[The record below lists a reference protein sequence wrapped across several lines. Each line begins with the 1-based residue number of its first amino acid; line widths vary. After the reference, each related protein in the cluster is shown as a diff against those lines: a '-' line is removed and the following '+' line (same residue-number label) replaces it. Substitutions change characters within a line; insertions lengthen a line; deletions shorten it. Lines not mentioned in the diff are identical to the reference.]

1 MKFYGTLDDS
11 ESALITPTQIA
22 LGIAIVVTLHLSTL
36 YSYVLFHSLVELL
49 NLTVIFGIFVVTWHS
64 RKWSNNNYLTFV
76 GLSFPFVGILVLL
89 HTLAYKGV
97 GVFREHDANL
107 PTQLWIALRYMQA
120 VALLIAPTL
129 IGKQFRPRDAIATFF
144 VITVIVVLTIFAR
157 IFPDC
162 FVEGQGLT
170 QFKII
175 SEYLISL
182 LLTGGVIMLWRR
194 RAAFDKDVL
203 ALLMVSLVAGIAAEM
218 AFTQYA
224 SVYGPANEI
233 GHFLILL
240 SMYFMYRA
248 ILVTGIVNPFRL
260 LFLGLKQKEEELEA
274 KVAERTLEVK
284 QSEERFHG
292 LADSAQDA
300 IIMMDDSGRLT
311 YWNAAAERI
320 FGYRLDEVAGREL
333 HHVLAPARY
342 LPAYEKGFKVFQESG
357 TGPVLGKTI
366 EITAMRKDG
375 SEFPVALGIS
385 ALRLNNRWHAVGIL
399 RDITERK
406 HTEALRARLA
416 AIVESSNVAI
426 IGKDLSGNVMSWNIG
441 AEQIYGYKADEI
453 VGRPISILAD
463 DRHKG
468 ENESLIEKVKHG
480 EPVSRYETTRVRKDG
495 RSIDVSL
502 TISPMWNEEGQLS
515 GVSTIASDITDRK
528 RAERELKAVNRALK
542 TLSAGNMALIHADNE
557 AGLLKEM
564 CRIVVEVGGYRFAW
578 VGYAQDDANK
588 TVQPMAYSGAEDGYL
603 KALDITWDD
612 TEEGRSP
619 EGEAIRTASA
629 QIHQNLEANC
639 TSTLWCAQALKR
651 DYKSL
656 IALPLR
662 GGGGK
667 TIGILAIFA
676 AESDT
681 FQKEEVK
688 LLTEMAAD
696 LSYGITALRIR
707 AAEARGAERLQ
718 KSMESTISLI
728 ASTIEMRDPYT
739 SGHQQRVAELAV
751 AIAHEMGL
759 DEKRVYG
766 IYLAGIVHDLGKINV
781 PSEILSRPGRLQEI
795 EFALIKAHAKA
806 GYDILKSVD
815 FPWPIADIVL
825 QHHERID
832 GSGYPQGLKG
842 NEILLEAKIIAVAD
856 VVEAI
861 SSHRPYRPAFK
872 IEESLKEISEHCGS
886 KYDPAVVDACL
897 RLFEDGKFRFGGAR
911 DVVWRSEDAVLAMK

>member
-1 MKFYGTLDDS
+1 MKLYGALDDR
-11 ESALITPTQIA
+11 ESALITPTQLA
-22 LGIAIVVTLHLSTL
+22 LGIVIVATLHLSSL
-36 YSYVLFHSLVELL
+36 YSYVLFHSLLELL
-49 NLTVIFGIFVVTWHS
+49 QLTVIFGIFVVTWHS

-76 GLSFPFVGILVLL
+76 GLALPFVGILVLL
-89 HTLAYKGV
+89 HTLAYKGM
-97 GVFREHDANL
+97 GIFLEYDANL

-120 VALLIAPTL
+120 GALLIAPTL
-129 IGKQFRPRDAIATFF
+129 IGKRFRPRGAITIFS
-144 VITVIVVLTIFAR
+144 VITAIVVFTIFAR

-162 FVEGQGLT
+162 FVEGRGLT
-170 QFKII
+170 PFKIR
-175 SEYLISL
+175 SEYVIAL
-182 LLTGGVIMLWRR
+182 LLLGGVVMLWRR
-194 RAAFDKDVL
+194 RAAFDKDVMT
-203 ALLMVSLVAGIAAEM
+203 LLMVSLVAGIPAEM

-224 SVYGPANEI
+224 SVYGAANEI
-233 GHFLILL
+233 GHFLLLL
-240 SMYFMYRA
+240 STYFMYRA

-292 LADSAQDA
+292 LADAAQDA

-311 YWNAAAERI
+311 YWNEAAERI
-320 FGYRLDEVAGREL
+320 FGYRFDEVVGREL
-333 HHVLAPARY
+333 HHVLVPARY
-342 LPAYEKGFKVFQESG
+342 LPAYEKGFKVFQETG
-357 TGPVLGKTI
+357 TGPVLGKTF
-366 EITAMRKDG
+366 EITALRKNG

-406 HTEALRARLA
+406 HAEELRARLA

-426 IGKDLSGNVMSWNIG
+426 IGKDLSANITSWNIG
-441 AEQIYGYKADEI
+441 AEQIYGYRADEVI
-453 VGRPISILAD
+453 GRPISILAD
-463 DRHKG
+463 DKHKG
-468 ENESLIEKVKHG
+468 EIESLVERIKHG
-480 EPVSRYETTRVRKDG
+480 ERVSRFETTRLRKDG
-495 RSIDVSL
+495 RTIDVAL
-502 TISPMWNEEGQLS
+502 TISPVWNEEGQLS
-515 GVSTIASDITDRK
+515 GVSTIANDITERK
-528 RAERELKAVNRALK
+528 HAERELKAVNRVLK
-542 TLSAGNMALIHADNE
+542 TLSAGNMALIHAENE

-564 CRIVVEVGGYRFAW
+564 SRIIVEVGGYRFAW

-588 TVQPMAYSGAEDGYL
+588 TVRPMAFSGAEDGYL
-603 KALDITWDD
+603 KALSITWDD
-612 TEEGRSP
+612 AEGSRSP
-619 EGEAIRTASA
+619 EGDAIRTDAV
-629 QIHQNLEANC
+629 QIQQDLESNC
-639 TSTLWCAQALKR
+639 TTAPWCDQALKR
-651 DYKSL
+651 EYKSM

-662 GGGGK
+662 GSGK
-667 TIGILAIFA
+667 TIGVLAIFA

-681 FQKEEVK
+681 FQEEEVK

-696 LSYGITALRIR
+696 LSYGITALRTR

-718 KSMESTISLI
+718 KSMESTISVI

-739 SGHQQRVAELAV
+739 SGHQQRVAELAT
-751 AIAHEMGL
+751 AIGREMGL
-759 DEKRVYG
+759 DERRVYG

-806 GYDILKSVD
+806 GYDILKPVD

-832 GSGYPQGLKG
+832 GSGYPQGLKE

-872 IEESLKEISEHCGS
+872 IEDGLKEIAEHRGS

-897 RLFEDGKFRFGGAR
+897 RLFEDGRFRFDGAR
-911 DVVWRSEDAVLAMK
+911 DIVWRSEDAALAMK